1 MSPLVSVVV
10 PVFNGLPHL
19 RALTD
24 SLLSQSYENLEVIF
38 SEGGSTDGS
47 PEFLATLK
55 DPRIRIVNQEG
66 TGAADNWTNATEVAS
81 GDLIKLVCQDDL
93 LKPDAITKQV
103 EDLQRYPDAVMAIAQ
118 RDIIDARGRVLY
130 AARGLAGLKGELLTG
145 AEVIR
150 TCYLQGTNVIG
161 EPHMVLFRADVLKAA
176 LPWDDSNPLMLD
188 LSMYAK
194 VAPTGNVVI
203 RHESIGAFRVSTS
216 SWSTR
221 LVKQQLLQTKQW
233 QHEYARLATPTVT
246 KVEELRA
253 FAGRHVQTAL
263 RRAAYRVLKAKGA
276 FASDE
281 TQRELTGGH
290 GA

>member
-1 MSPLVSVVV
+1 MSSLVSVVV

-19 RALTD
+19 RELTE
-24 SLLSQSYENLEVIF
+24 SLLAQTYDNLEIIF

-47 PEFLATLK
+47 PEFLAEIA
-55 DPRIRIVNQEG
+55 DPRVRVVTQPG
-66 TGAADNWTNATEVAS
+66 SGAAGNWTYATESAN

-93 LKPDAITKQV
+93 LNPDAISKQV
-103 EDLQRYPDAVMAIAQ
+103 DDLQRHPGAVMAIAQ

-130 AARGLAGLKGELLTG
+130 AARGLAGLKGELMPGTD
-145 AEVIR
+145 VIR

-161 EPHMVLFRADVLKAA
+161 EPHMVLFRAAALKQA
-176 LPWDDSNPLMLD
+176 LPWNDSNPLMLD

-194 VAPTGNVVI
+194 VAPTGSVAI

-221 LVKQQLLQTKQW
+221 LVKLQLLQTKQW
-233 QHEYARLATPTVT
+233 QHDYARDAKPAVT
-246 KVEELRA
+246 KPQELRA
-253 FAGRHVQTAL
+253 FAGRHLQTAL

-276 FASDE
+276 LTSDNSDSSN
-281 TQRELTGGH
+281 QGGH
-290 GA
+290 RD